1 MNQSTLSTTYKFTHL
16 DHSQIINL
24 LEEYR
29 LARKLNR
36 TELSELAGYCPS
48 TYCSLARGRARFSK
62 SSFNNFMNAIS
73 KASAPAA
80 NSTDDSAKQDDIL
93 NDDYDALMPAIT
105 LLKSKGYRIYMPK
118 TQLIEI

>member
-1 MNQSTLSTTYKFTHL
+1 MSQSTLKTTYKFTQL
-16 DHSQIINL
+16 DHNQIINL

-36 TELSELAGYCPS
+36 SELSDLAGYCPS

-62 SSFNNFMNAIS
+62 TSFNKFMGVIS
-73 KASAPAA
+73 HVSTPTT
-80 NSTDDSAKQDDIL
+80 NSTDDTAKQNDIL
-93 NDDYDALMPAIT
+93 NDDYDTLMPAIT